1 MINNNIIKI
10 VFIYLFIYLF
20 NVEYK
25 QIAIEKQKTFTKLIK
40 FDHTQGDTFI
50 ALTEIEQLS
59 HL

>member
-10 VFIYLFIYLF
+10 VFIYLF

-50 ALTEIEQLS
+50 ALTEIGQLS